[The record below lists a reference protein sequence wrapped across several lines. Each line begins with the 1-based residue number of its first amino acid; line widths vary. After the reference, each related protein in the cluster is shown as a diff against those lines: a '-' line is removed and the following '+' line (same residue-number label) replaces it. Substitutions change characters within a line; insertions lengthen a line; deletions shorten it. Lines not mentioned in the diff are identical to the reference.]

1 MGGRFDLIKNF
12 FFAIRPPF
20 SMCDNPINNQVVMG
34 GFMLLRKDGFTF
46 VDVVMRNYEPG
57 HAFLHAQHLRDKYG
71 KNVSVSYCIR
81 NRVPEFKFR
90 LTLKE
95 KCQHPIM

>member
-1 MGGRFDLIKNF
+1 
-12 FFAIRPPF
+12 
-20 SMCDNPINNQVVMG
+20 
-34 GFMLLRKDGFTF
+34 MLVQRDGVTF

-57 HAFLHAQHLRDKYG
+57 DAFLHAQQLRDKYG
-71 KNVSVSYCIR
+71 KNVSISYCIR

-95 KCQHPIM
+95 KSPCQIM

>member
-1 MGGRFDLIKNF
+1 
-12 FFAIRPPF
+12 
-20 SMCDNPINNQVVMG
+20 
-34 GFMLLRKDGFTF
+34 MLVRKDGLTF

-57 HAFLHAQHLRDKYG
+57 YAFLHAQQLREKYG

-95 KCQHPIM
+95 KNQCPVM